1 MSMKKIFSV
10 VCAVSASAA
19 LFAGVPTLPSYQSTD
34 RLATQSKHSVENLS
48 NVKSAGKIV
57 MDDAAV
63 ATYGVRA
70 PKALLKDTTI
80 ELLSSYSVY
89 YPEAFYTGISALGY
103 VSPANL
109 YIPYNPKGALFLTDY
124 TKGTWTLEGKEVAKD
139 TAYIVVPTGKE
150 LNKYSVP
157 TLKSN
162 DFTQGDTTLTFAE
175 YQFGSYF
182 NSWYK
187 FSSQLD
193 QATGWA
199 YMTKCEITTNVKID
213 PYDGK
218 SETYGNNWGRPL
230 ARYSAT
236 EAGPMYGSGVK
247 LTFSES
253 VGSVLFDTIITTI
266 DNSDVIAI
274 EGANLGIFGINYAEG
289 KYVTPV
295 VAGLHLTL
303 YPLSYVKDEK
313 GNTLIKIDWSNPY
326 ATAVATDDDYTP
338 YATSQG
344 TSDILGMLNFTF
356 KEKDADTGV
365 EEATIVTI
373 DGNFAAVLTGLNT
386 TVGDKTNNFGIMADG
401 DIEAPMN
408 ANTYMAGVSNLG
420 KSVFSSIWNSPLNLL
435 MNFAAVFPAIVDTPE
450 EVELSVKGDTKEITL
465 NTNVQFDL
473 MDFDFNDWI
482 SIDGED
488 ITITE
493 NNEEYFNNQVVLKIT
508 APANS
513 TAREGKIIINALGKE
528 YSIAVKQVETTGID
542 NVKFLNDGKTYNLLG
557 IEVDENYKGVVIR
570 NGEKFI
576 Q

>member
-10 VCAVSASAA
+10 VCAVSVSAA
-19 LFAGVPTLPSYQSTD
+19 LFAGVTTLPSYQSAN
-34 RLATQSKHSVENLS
+34 RLATQSKRSVEELS
-48 NVKSAGKIV
+48 NVKITNK
-57 MDDAAV
+57 AV
-63 ATYGVRA
+63 IDNATIATYGVRA
-70 PKALLKDTTI
+70 PKALQKDTTI

-124 TKGTWTLEGKEVAKD
+124 TKGTWTLDGKEVAKD

-150 LNKYSVP
+150 LDKYSIP

-162 DFTQGDTTLTFAE
+162 DLVYGDTTLTFGE

-187 FSSQLD
+187 YSSQLD

-199 YMTKCEITTNVKID
+199 CITKCEITTNVAVD
-213 PYDGK
+213 PYDGT

-230 ARYSAT
+230 ARYSQT
-236 EAGPMYGSGVK
+236 EVGPMYGSGVK
-247 LTFSES
+247 LTFSEK
-253 VGSVLFDTIITTI
+253 VGTVLFDTIITTVN
-266 DNSDVIAI
+266 NSDVIAI
-274 EGANLGIFGINYAEG
+274 EGANLGIFGISYP

-295 VAGLHLTL
+295 VAGLRLTL
-303 YPLSYVKDEK
+303 YPLSYVEDEE
-313 GNTLIKIDWSNPY
+313 GNTLIDIDWANPY

-338 YATSQG
+338 YATSTG
-344 TSDILGMLNFTF
+344 TADILGTLDFTF
-356 KEKDADTGV
+356 TEKDPDTGL

-386 TVGDKTNNFGIMADG
+386 TVGDKTNNFGIITDG
-401 DIEAPMN
+401 DIADPVN
-408 ANTYMAGVSNLG
+408 INTYLAGVSNLG
-420 KSVFSSIWNSPLNLL
+420 VSVFNTIWNSPRNLL
-435 MNFAAVFPAIVDTPE
+435 LDFYAVFPAIVDVPE
-450 EVELSVKGDTKEITL
+450 EVELSLKGETKEITL
-465 NTNVQFDL
+465 NTNTQFDL
-473 MDFDFNDWI
+473 MDFEFNDWI
-482 SIDGED
+482 DIDGENV
-488 ITITE
+488 TITE
-493 NNEEYFNNQVVLKIT
+493 GNQEYFNNQVVLKVT
-508 APANS
+508 VPANA
-513 TAREGKIIINALGKE
+513 TAREGKIVINALGKE